1 MPFNNVRGRFGG
13 VAVRRSLIVPSS
25 SFTPGVLCVACGA
38 APVLCALIAPGLGLN
53 PVLAAGAGAMLTGG
67 VALTLLSRRR
77 ARGGELRQAL
87 EQLEPG
93 TPPAPDES
101 LADALARAARAARQR
116 LAGAEE
122 LEATLRAVLDG
133 VPSPVLATDT
143 SGIVLVVNQAA
154 SEFFRERPGPLV
166 GRNFEELFTQAE
178 VLSLHAA
185 AIQGSVGQGQV
196 RLTGPDGARL
206 YQVFACPT
214 PGAGSVGAIMTMR
227 DVTELATA
235 VQLKTDFVANASH
248 ELRTPLSA
256 IRGAVE
262 TLEVGAWDE
271 PPMRERLTR
280 MIANNVSRLED
291 MVRDLLDLSTLESP
305 EAPVEL
311 STSRLS
317 DITSTLRD
325 VFEGT
330 AAERGLMLSFEIDPR
345 LERLHTDPKLLLLVL
360 RNLIDNAIKFA
371 YEQTE
376 VRVVGE
382 YVPAPAAVR
391 PGARFRVI
399 DQGIGIPYG
408 AQHRVFERFY
418 QVDGSRTGHVQ
429 RRGTGLGL
437 AIVKHAVRR
446 LGGAISVE
454 SVWKQGTTM
463 TVELPAS
470 VEFISAEP
478 AA

>member
-1 MPFNNVRGRFGG
+1 MSVS
-13 VAVRRSLIVPSS
+13 ADS
-25 SFTPGVLCVACGA
+25 PGVLCAACAA
-38 APVLCALIAPGLGLN
+38 APALCALGAPLANVNPGLAA
-53 PVLAAGAGAMLTGG
+53 LAGG
-67 VALTLLSRRR
+67 VVMGGIALAIL
-77 ARGGELRQAL
+77 ARHRVGGATLRQAL
-87 EQLEPG
+87 RQLDPAAAPG
-93 TPPAPDES
+93 PDE
-101 LADALARAARAARQR
+101 R
-116 LAGAEE
+116 LAQAFARVVQQASERLRSSAE
-122 LEATLRAVLDG
+122 LEATLRGVLDG
-133 VPSPVLATDT
+133 VPSPVLATDKA
-143 SGIVLVVNQAA
+143 GIVLFANQAA
-154 SEFFRERPGPLV
+154 AEFFRERPGLLA

-185 AIQGSVGQGQV
+185 ALQGGVGQGRV
-196 RLTGPDGARL
+196 RLTGPSGARL
-206 YQVFACPT
+206 YQIFAS
-214 PGAGSVGAIMTMR
+214 PGAPPLGAIMTMR

-248 ELRTPLSA
+248 ELRTPLSS

-262 TLEVGAWDE
+262 TLEDGAWED
-271 PPMRERLTR
+271 PPMRLRLTR
-280 MIANNVSRLED
+280 MIASNVTRLED
-291 MVRDLLDLSTLESP
+291 MVRDLLDLSRLESP

-311 STSRLS
+311 APCRLS
-317 DITSTLRD
+317 DVIAALRD
-325 VFEGT
+325 TFEPV
-330 AAERGLMLSFEIDPR
+330 AAERSVMLTFEIDPR
-345 LERLHTDPKLLLLVL
+345 LERLHTDAKLLLLVL

-376 VRVVGE
+376 VRVLGE
-382 YVPAPAAVR
+382 LTPAAAAR
-391 PGARFRVI
+391 SGARFRVV

-418 QVDGSRTGHVQ
+418 QVDGSRTGHPQ

-470 VEFISAEP
+470 VDP
-478 AA
+478 AS

>member
-1 MPFNNVRGRFGG
+1 MAAAAGG
-13 VAVRRSLIVPSS
+13 LV
-25 SFTPGVLCVACGA
+25 
-38 APVLCALIAPGLGLN
+38 
-53 PVLAAGAGAMLTGG
+53 AGAG
-67 VALTLLSRRR
+67 ALTLLSRRGAPER
-77 ARGGELRQAL
+77 LLRQAL
-87 EQLEPG
+87 IELEPKSL
-93 TPPAPDES
+93 PAPDE
-101 LADALARAARAARQR
+101 ALAATLAKVSNAVAKR
-116 LAGAEE
+116 LATSTE
-122 LEATLRAVLDG
+122 LEATLRGVLDG
-133 VPSPVLATDT
+133 IPSPVLATDK
-143 SGIVLVVNQAA
+143 GGVVLMLNRAA
-154 SEFFRERPGPLV
+154 ADFFRDRPGPLL

-178 VLSLHAA
+178 ILSLHAGA
-185 AIQGSVGQGQV
+185 LQGGQGQGQV

-206 YQVFACPT
+206 YQVFAAHSR
-214 PGAGSVGAIMTMR
+214 GAGPLGVIMTMR

-248 ELRTPLSA
+248 ELRTPLSS

-262 TLEVGAWDE
+262 TLEDGAWDDA
-271 PPMRERLTR
+271 PMRERLTR
-280 MIANNVSRLED
+280 MIANNVARLED
-291 MVRDLLDLSTLESP
+291 MVRDLLDLSRLESP
-305 EAPVEL
+305 EAPVDL
-311 STSRLS
+311 AVCRLS
-317 DITSTLRD
+317 DVVGALRD
-325 VFEGT
+325 VLEPA
-330 AAERGLMLSFEIDPR
+330 AAERSVLLSFEIDPR

-382 YVPAPAAVR
+382 VTPAPASVR

-418 QVDGSRTGHVQ
+418 QVDGARTGHVQ

-446 LGGAISVE
+446 LGGAIGVE

-470 VEFISAEP
+470 VELARSEP

>member
-1 MPFNNVRGRFGG
+1 MPT
-13 VAVRRSLIVPSS
+13 STY
-25 SFTPGVLCVACGA
+25 TPGVLCVACAAAPALCAALAPMLHLHSGLAALAGSVVVGSASLIMLARRGARGA
-38 APVLCALIAPGLGLN
+38 A
-53 PVLAAGAGAMLTGG
+53 
-67 VALTLLSRRR
+67 
-77 ARGGELRQAL
+77 LRQAL
-87 EQLEPG
+87 KDLDPTIVPG
-93 TPPAPDES
+93 SEETLVDT
-101 LADALARAARAARQR
+101 LARAASNASARLQAA
-116 LAGAEE
+116 AE
-122 LEATLRAVLDG
+122 LDATLRGVLDG
-133 VPSPVLATDT
+133 VPSPVLATDKA
-143 SGIVLVVNQAA
+143 GVVVFANEAA
-154 SEFFRERPGPLV
+154 SGFFRDRVGPLT

-178 VLSLHAA
+178 VLSLHASA
-185 AIQGSVGQGQV
+185 QQGGIGQGQV

-206 YQVFACPT
+206 YQVFASPS
-214 PGAGSVGAIMTMR
+214 PGVLPLGAIMTMR

-248 ELRTPLSA
+248 ELRTPLSS

-262 TLEVGAWDE
+262 TLEDGAWEDE
-271 PPMRERLTR
+271 PMRNRLTR
-280 MIANNVSRLED
+280 MIAGNVTRLED

-311 STSRLS
+311 TTCRLS
-317 DITSTLRD
+317 DVTSALRD
-325 VFEGT
+325 TFEPV
-330 AAERGLMLSFEIDPR
+330 ASERSVMITFEIDPR
-345 LERLHTDPKLLLLVL
+345 LERMHTDPKLLLLVL

-382 YVPAPAAVR
+382 ITPAPVTVR
-391 PGARFRVI
+391 PGARFRVV

-470 VEFISAEP
+470 VELAQAEP

>member
-1 MPFNNVRGRFGG
+1 M
-13 VAVRRSLIVPSS
+13 ATS
-25 SFTPGVLCVACGA
+25 SFTPGVLCAACGA
-38 APVLCALIAPGLGLN
+38 APVVCALAAPGVGLH
-53 PVLAAGAGAMLTGG
+53 PVLAAAGGAVVVGG
-67 VALTLLSRRR
+67 LSLALLSRRQ
-77 ARGGELRQAL
+77 ARGGVLREALRELDPDPRPTPDDDLAQAIV
-87 EQLEPG
+87 
-93 TPPAPDES
+93 
-101 LADALARAARAARQR
+101 RAARAASQQR
-116 LAGAEE
+116 ATSAEV
-122 LEATLRAVLDG
+122 EATLRAVLDG
-133 VPSPVLATDT
+133 VPSPVLATDA
-143 SGIVLVVNQAA
+143 SGVVLVVNQAA
-154 SEFFRERPGPLV
+154 SEFFRERHGPQV

-178 VLSLHAA
+178 VLALHAA
-185 AIQGSVGQGQV
+185 AIAGSIGQGQV
-196 RLTGPDGARL
+196 RLSGPDGARI
-206 YQVFACPT
+206 YQIFACPAQ
-214 PGAGSVGAIMTMR
+214 GAGPLGAIMTMR

-248 ELRTPLSA
+248 ELRTPLSS

-262 TLEVGAWDE
+262 TLEDGAWADE
-271 PPMRERLTR
+271 PMRERLTR
-280 MIANNVSRLED
+280 MIAGNVARLED
-291 MVRDLLDLSTLESP
+291 MVRDLLDLSRLESP

-311 STSRLS
+311 ATCRLS
-317 DITSTLRD
+317 DITSTLRE
-325 VFEGT
+325 VFEPV
-330 AAERGLMLSFEIDPR
+330 AAERGLMLSIEIDPR

-376 VRVVGE
+376 VRLVGE
-382 YVPAPAAVR
+382 FVTAPASVR

-463 TVELPAS
+463 TVELPAT
-470 VEFISAEP
+470 VEFISSEP